1 MEGGSRLYSK
11 PDGVTDDRIHASTDV
26 RPIARCLRYGRPAPI
41 NSDANP
47 AAKRPNAIHLDC
59 MVNLVGSPPNPRDV
73 RLRHV
78 MSGCNRVVSQ
88 CEMAGALVTIPHRH
102 RPNNAPTAGTFRVGR
117 REARS
122 LSERWP
128 ADPLLARHRLR
139 FKAIDAR

>member
-1 MEGGSRLYSK
+1 
-11 PDGVTDDRIHASTDV
+11 
-26 RPIARCLRYGRPAPI
+26 
-41 NSDANP
+41 
-47 AAKRPNAIHLDC
+47 
-59 MVNLVGSPPNPRDV
+59 
-73 RLRHV
+73 

-88 CEMAGALVTIPHRH
+88 YEMAGASVTIPHRH
-102 RPNNAPTAGTFRVGR
+102 RPNNAPTAGAFRVRR